1 MTHSTSRRLIGIMF
15 RPACQILILIGL
27 ATLLLSV
34 VTIWQYQAST
44 RRTKETNARVIS
56 VNKITGIGDDERG
69 RNNQACQVDYRF
81 RIKGDEYTAI
91 LGYRGEPT
99 TDKCRLHS
107 GQSVKI
113 KYDPNHPAN
122 NAYLP
127 DHQNSGK
134 KTLRQTIFASGSIAA
149 TGIIPII
156 IGVVGLR
163 IAKHRH
169 TERWFNRTSVGH
181 SEDEEPKPQAD
192 TTDQAAYDDKPTD
205 QAGTETAEPK
215 ISKTKRIAKTAP
227 KSGSKSS
234 NKKKNT

>member
-1 MTHSTSRRLIGIMF
+1 MF

-56 VNKITGIGDDERG
+56 VNKITGIGNDERG

-99 TDKCRLHS
+99 TDKCRLHN
-107 GQSVKI
+107 GQSVKV

-149 TGIIPII
+149 TGIVPII

-169 TERWFNRTSVGH
+169 TERWLNRISTGH
-181 SEDEEPKPQAD
+181 GEDGEPKSQAD
-192 TTDQAAYDDKPTD
+192 VASQAEYDAKPADRT
-205 QAGTETAEPK
+205 GTESAKPK
-215 ISKTKRIAKTAP
+215 IGKAKKTAKTTP
-227 KSGSKSS
+227 KSGSKS
-234 NKKKNT
+234 NKEKSV

>member
-1 MTHSTSRRLIGIMF
+1 MF

-56 VNKITGIGDDERG
+56 VNKITGIGNDERG

-149 TGIIPII
+149 TGIVPII
-156 IGVVGLR
+156 IGMVGLR

-169 TERWFNRTSVGH
+169 TERWLRRISAGH
-181 SEDEEPKPQAD
+181 GEDGEPKSQAD
-192 TTDQAAYDDKPTD
+192 VASQAEYDAKPADRT
-205 QAGTETAEPK
+205 GTESAKPK
-215 ISKTKRIAKTAP
+215 IGKAKKTAKTTP
-227 KSGSKSS
+227 KSGSKS
-234 NKKKNT
+234 NKKKSV

>member
-56 VNKITGIGDDERG
+56 VNKITGIGDDEHG

-149 TGIIPII
+149 TGIVPII
-156 IGVVGLR
+156 IGMVGLR

-169 TERWFNRTSVGH
+169 TERWLSRISTSHG
-181 SEDEEPKPQAD
+181 EDGEPKSQTDTISQAEHD
-192 TTDQAAYDDKPTD
+192 VKPASQT
-205 QAGTETAEPK
+205 GTESAKPK
-215 ISKTKRIAKTAP
+215 IGRTKKSTKTTP
-227 KSGSKSS
+227 KSGGKS
-234 NKKKNT
+234 NKKKSA

>member
-149 TGIIPII
+149 TGIVPII
-156 IGVVGLR
+156 IGMVGLR

-169 TERWFNRTSVGH
+169 TERWLSRISAGH
-181 SEDEEPKPQAD
+181 GEDGEPKPQTDD
-192 TTDQAAYDDKPTD
+192 TTSQAEHDVKPADQT
-205 QAGTETAEPK
+205 GTESTEPK
-215 ISKTKRIAKTAP
+215 IGRAKKSTKIAP
-227 KSGSKSS
+227 KSGSKS
-234 NKKKNT
+234 NKKKST

>member
-149 TGIIPII
+149 TGIVPII
-156 IGVVGLR
+156 IGMVGLR

-169 TERWFNRTSVGH
+169 TERWLSRISAGH
-181 SEDEEPKPQAD
+181 GEDGEPKPQTDD
-192 TTDQAAYDDKPTD
+192 TTSQAEHDAEPADQT
-205 QAGTETAEPK
+205 GTESTKPK
-215 ISKTKRIAKTAP
+215 IGRAKKRTKTTP
-227 KSGSKSS
+227 KSGSKS
-234 NKKKNT
+234 NKKSV

>member
-44 RRTKETNARVIS
+44 RRTKETTARVIS
-56 VNKITGIGDDERG
+56 INKITGVGDDERG

-99 TDKCRLHS
+99 TDKCRLHN

-181 SEDEEPKPQAD
+181 SEEPKPQTD
-192 TTDQAAYDDKPTD
+192 TTNQAEHDIKPTD
-205 QAGTETAEPK
+205 PTGTESAKPK
-215 ISKTKRIAKTAP
+215 IGKAKKSTKTTP
-227 KSGSKSS
+227 KSGSKS
-234 NKKKNT
+234 NKKSV

>member
-81 RIKGDEYTAI
+81 QIKGDEYTAI

-149 TGIIPII
+149 TGIVPII
-156 IGVVGLR
+156 IGMVGLR

-169 TERWFNRTSVGH
+169 TERWLNRISAGH
-181 SEDEEPKPQAD
+181 SEDGEPKSQTD
-192 TTDQAAYDDKPTD
+192 TTNQAEHDAKPADRVGVEATK
-205 QAGTETAEPK
+205 PK
-215 ISKTKRIAKTAP
+215 ISKAKRIAKTTP
-227 KSGSKSS
+227 KSGSKS
-234 NKKKNT
+234 NKKKSV

>member
-1 MTHSTSRRLIGIMF
+1 MF

-149 TGIIPII
+149 TGIVPII
-156 IGVVGLR
+156 IGMVGLR

-169 TERWFNRTSVGH
+169 TERWLSRISTGH
-181 SEDEEPKPQAD
+181 GEEPKPQTDATNQAEHD
-192 TTDQAAYDDKPTD
+192 AKLTDQT
-205 QAGTETAEPK
+205 GTESTKPK
-215 ISKTKRIAKTAP
+215 IGRTKKSTKTTP
-227 KSGSKSS
+227 KSGSKS
-234 NKKKNT
+234 NKKNT

>member
-44 RRTKETNARVIS
+44 RRTKETTARVIS
-56 VNKITGIGDDERG
+56 INKITGIGNDERG

-81 RIKGDEYTAI
+81 RIKSDEYTAI

-99 TDKCRLHS
+99 TDKCRLHN

-149 TGIIPII
+149 TGIVPII

-169 TERWFNRTSVGH
+169 TERWLNRISAGCD
-181 SEDEEPKPQAD
+181 EDEDPKPQAD
-192 TTDQAAYDDKPTD
+192 TTSQAEHDAKPTG
-205 QAGTETAEPK
+205 QTGTESAKPK
-215 ISKTKRIAKTAP
+215 IGKAKKTAKTAP
-227 KSGSKSS
+227 KSGGKS
-234 NKKKNT
+234 NKKKST

>member
-149 TGIIPII
+149 TGIVPII
-156 IGVVGLR
+156 IGMVGLR

-169 TERWFNRTSVGH
+169 TERWLSRISAGH
-181 SEDEEPKPQAD
+181 GEDGEPKPQTD
-192 TTDQAAYDDKPTD
+192 TTNQAEHDIKPTD
-205 QAGTETAEPK
+205 QTGTEAAKPK
-215 ISKTKRIAKTAP
+215 IGKTKKSTKTTP
-227 KSGSKSS
+227 KSGSKS
-234 NKKKNT
+234 NKKKST

>member
-1 MTHSTSRRLIGIMF
+1 MF

-127 DHQNSGK
+127 DHRNSGK

-149 TGIIPII
+149 TGIVPII
-156 IGVVGLR
+156 IGMVGLR

-169 TERWFNRTSVGH
+169 TERWLSRISASH
-181 SEDEEPKPQAD
+181 SEDGEPKPQTDD
-192 TTDQAAYDDKPTD
+192 TTSQVEHD
-205 QAGTETAEPK
+205 AEPADQTGMESTKPK
-215 ISKTKRIAKTAP
+215 IGRTKKSTKTAP
-227 KSGSKSS
+227 KSGSKSNR
-234 NKKKNT
+234 NKKKSA

>member
-1 MTHSTSRRLIGIMF
+1 MF

-149 TGIIPII
+149 TGIVPII
-156 IGVVGLR
+156 IGMVGLR

-169 TERWFNRTSVGH
+169 TERWLSRISASHG
-181 SEDEEPKPQAD
+181 EEPKPQAD
-192 TTDQAAYDDKPTD
+192 TAGQAEHDAEPTD
-205 QAGTETAEPK
+205 RVEAESTKPK
-215 ISKTKRIAKTAP
+215 IGRTKKSTKTTP
-227 KSGSKSS
+227 KSGSKS
-234 NKKKNT
+234 NKKKSA

>member
-1 MTHSTSRRLIGIMF
+1 MF

-149 TGIIPII
+149 TGIVPII
-156 IGVVGLR
+156 IGMVGLR

-169 TERWFNRTSVGH
+169 TERWLSRISAGH
-181 SEDEEPKPQAD
+181 GEEPKPQAD
-192 TTDQAAYDDKPTD
+192 VTSQAEHDAEPADRT
-205 QAGTETAEPK
+205 GTESAKPK
-215 ISKTKRIAKTAP
+215 IGKAKKTAKTAP
-227 KSGSKSS
+227 KSGSKS
-234 NKKKNT
+234 NKKST

>member
-149 TGIIPII
+149 TGIVPII

-169 TERWFNRTSVGH
+169 TERWLSRVSASRG
-181 SEDEEPKPQAD
+181 EDGEPKPQAE
-192 TTDQAAYDDKPTD
+192 TTSQAEHDAKPTD
-205 QAGTETAEPK
+205 QTGMKSTKPK
-215 ISKTKRIAKTAP
+215 TSKAKRIAKTTP
-227 KSGSKSS
+227 KSGSKS
-234 NKKKNT
+234 NKKKSA

>member
-44 RRTKETNARVIS
+44 RRTKETSARVIS
-56 VNKITGIGDDERG
+56 VNKITGIGNDERG

-149 TGIIPII
+149 TGIVPII
-156 IGVVGLR
+156 IGMVGLR

-169 TERWFNRTSVGH
+169 TERWLGRISASHG
-181 SEDEEPKPQAD
+181 EEPKPQTD
-192 TTDQAAYDDKPTD
+192 TTNQAEHDAKPTD
-205 QAGTETAEPK
+205 QAGTEATKPK
-215 ISKTKRIAKTAP
+215 IGKAKKTAKTAP
-227 KSGSKSS
+227 KSGSKS
-234 NKKKNT
+234 NKKSA

>member
-69 RNNQACQVDYRF
+69 RNNQACQVDYHF

-107 GQSVKI
+107 GQLVKI

-149 TGIIPII
+149 TGIVPII
-156 IGVVGLR
+156 IGMVGLR

-169 TERWFNRTSVGH
+169 TERWLSRISTGH
-181 SEDEEPKPQAD
+181 GEDGEPKSQTD
-192 TTDQAAYDDKPTD
+192 TTNQAEHDAKPTG
-205 QAGTETAEPK
+205 QTGTESAKPK
-215 ISKTKRIAKTAP
+215 IGRTKKSTKTTP
-227 KSGSKSS
+227 KSGSKS
-234 NKKKNT
+234 NKKSV

>member
-91 LGYRGEPT
+91 LGYRSEPT

-149 TGIIPII
+149 TGIVPII
-156 IGVVGLR
+156 IGMVGLR

-169 TERWFNRTSVGH
+169 TERWLSRISASH
-181 SEDEEPKPQAD
+181 SEDEDPESQAD
-192 TTDQAAYDDKPTD
+192 TISQAEHDAESADQT
-205 QAGTETAEPK
+205 GTEATEPK
-215 ISKTKRIAKTAP
+215 IGRAKKSTRTTP
-227 KSGSKSS
+227 KSGSKS
-234 NKKKNT
+234 NKKKST

>member
-1 MTHSTSRRLIGIMF
+1 MF

-44 RRTKETNARVIS
+44 RRTKETHARVIS
-56 VNKITGIGDDERG
+56 VNKITGIGNDERG

-99 TDKCRLHS
+99 TDKCRLHN
-107 GQSVKI
+107 GQPVKV

-149 TGIIPII
+149 TGIVPII

-169 TERWFNRTSVGH
+169 TERWLNRISAGH
-181 SEDEEPKPQAD
+181 SEEPKPQAD
-192 TTDQAAYDDKPTD
+192 VASQAEHDAKPADRTG
-205 QAGTETAEPK
+205 AKSAKPK
-215 ISKTKRIAKTAP
+215 IGKAKKSAKTAP
-227 KSGSKSS
+227 KSGSKS
-234 NKKKNT
+234 NKKSA

>member
-44 RRTKETNARVIS
+44 RRTKETTARVIS
-56 VNKITGIGDDERG
+56 INKITGIGDDERG

-99 TDKCRLHS
+99 TDKCRLHN
-107 GQSVKI
+107 GQSVKV

-149 TGIIPII
+149 TGIVPII
-156 IGVVGLR
+156 IGMVGLR

-169 TERWFNRTSVGH
+169 TERWLSRISASHG
-181 SEDEEPKPQAD
+181 EEPKPQAD
-192 TTDQAAYDDKPTD
+192 TTDQATCDAKPTD
-205 QAGTETAEPK
+205 QTGVEAAKPK
-215 ISKTKRIAKTAP
+215 IGKAKKTAKTTP

-234 NKKKNT
+234 NKKKST

>member
-44 RRTKETNARVIS
+44 RRTKETSARVIS

-149 TGIIPII
+149 TGIVPII
-156 IGVVGLR
+156 IGMVGLR

-169 TERWFNRTSVGH
+169 TERWLGRISASHG
-181 SEDEEPKPQAD
+181 EDEESKPQ
-192 TTDQAAYDDKPTD
+192 TDITNQAEHDAKPTD
-205 QAGTETAEPK
+205 RVGAEATKPK
-215 ISKTKRIAKTAP
+215 IGKAKKTTKTTP
-227 KSGSKSS
+227 KPGGKS
-234 NKKKNT
+234 NKKSA

>member
-44 RRTKETNARVIS
+44 RRTKETHARVIS

-99 TDKCRLHS
+99 TDKCRLHN

-149 TGIIPII
+149 TGIVPII
-156 IGVVGLR
+156 IGMVGLR

-169 TERWFNRTSVGH
+169 TERWLSRISASHG
-181 SEDEEPKPQAD
+181 EDGEPKPQAD

-205 QAGTETAEPK
+205 QAGTETAKPK

>member
-69 RNNQACQVDYRF
+69 RNNQTCQVDYRF

-99 TDKCRLHS
+99 TDKCRLHD

-149 TGIIPII
+149 TGIVPII

-169 TERWFNRTSVGH
+169 TERWLNRISAGH
-181 SEDEEPKPQAD
+181 SEDEEPKPQTD
-192 TTDQAAYDDKPTD
+192 TADQAACDAKPAD
-205 QAGTETAEPK
+205 QTGTEAAKLK
-215 ISKTKRIAKTAP
+215 ISKTKRIAKTTP

-234 NKKKNT
+234 NKRKST

>member
-1 MTHSTSRRLIGIMF
+1 MF

-27 ATLLLSV
+27 ATLLLSI

-44 RRTKETNARVIS
+44 RRTKETHARVIS
-56 VNKITGIGDDERG
+56 INKITGIGDDERG

-99 TDKCRLHS
+99 TDKCRLHN
-107 GQSVKI
+107 GQSVKV

-149 TGIIPII
+149 TGIVPII

-169 TERWFNRTSVGH
+169 TERWLSRISASHG
-181 SEDEEPKPQAD
+181 EDKEPKPQAD
-192 TTDQAAYDDKPTD
+192 TTDQAACDAKPAD
-205 QAGTETAEPK
+205 QTETEAAKPN
-215 ISKTKRIAKTAP
+215 ISQAKKIAKTTP
-227 KSGSKSS
+227 KSGSKS
-234 NKKKNT
+234 NKKKSA

>member
-149 TGIIPII
+149 TGIVPII
-156 IGVVGLR
+156 IGMVGLR

-169 TERWFNRTSVGH
+169 TERWLSRISAGH
-181 SEDEEPKPQAD
+181 GEEPKPQAD
-192 TTDQAAYDDKPTD
+192 VTSQAEHDAEPADQT
-205 QAGTETAEPK
+205 GTESAKPK
-215 ISKTKRIAKTAP
+215 IGRAKKSAKTAP
-227 KSGSKSS
+227 KSGSKS
-234 NKKKNT
+234 NKKKSA

>member
-1 MTHSTSRRLIGIMF
+1 MF

-44 RRTKETNARVIS
+44 RRTKETHARVIS
-56 VNKITGIGDDERG
+56 INKITGIGDDEHG

-149 TGIIPII
+149 TGIVPII

-169 TERWFNRTSVGH
+169 TERWLNRISAGH
-181 SEDEEPKPQAD
+181 GEDGEPKSQAD
-192 TTDQAAYDDKPTD
+192 VASQAEHDARSADRT
-205 QAGTETAEPK
+205 GAESAKPK
-215 ISKTKRIAKTAP
+215 IGKAKKTAKTAP

-234 NKKKNT
+234 NKKKST

>member
-149 TGIIPII
+149 TGIVPII
-156 IGVVGLR
+156 IGMVGLR

-169 TERWFNRTSVGH
+169 TERWLSRISASHG
-181 SEDEEPKPQAD
+181 EEPKPQAD
-192 TTDQAAYDDKPTD
+192 VANQAEHDIKPTD
-205 QAGTETAEPK
+205 QTGTEAAKPK
-215 ISKTKRIAKTAP
+215 IGKAKKTAKTVP
-227 KSGSKSS
+227 KSGSKS
-234 NKKKNT
+234 NKKSA

>member
-44 RRTKETNARVIS
+44 RRTKETTARVIS
-56 VNKITGIGDDERG
+56 VNKITGIGNDERG

-156 IGVVGLR
+156 IGMVGLR

-169 TERWFNRTSVGH
+169 TERWLSRISTSHG
-181 SEDEEPKPQAD
+181 EDWDPKPQTDD
-192 TTDQAAYDDKPTD
+192 TTNQTEHDAKPTD
-205 QAGTETAEPK
+205 QAGTESAKPK
-215 ISKTKRIAKTAP
+215 IGGAKKSTKTTP
-227 KSGSKSS
+227 KSGSKS
-234 NKKKNT
+234 NKKSV

>member
-149 TGIIPII
+149 TGIVPII
-156 IGVVGLR
+156 IGMVGLR

-169 TERWFNRTSVGH
+169 TERWLSRISAGH
-181 SEDEEPKPQAD
+181 GEDGEPKPQTD
-192 TTDQAAYDDKPTD
+192 TTNQAEHDIKPTD
-205 QAGTETAEPK
+205 QTGTESTKPK
-215 ISKTKRIAKTAP
+215 IGKAKKTAQ
-227 KSGSKSS
+227 KSGSRS
-234 NKKKNT
+234 NKKKSV

>member
-149 TGIIPII
+149 TGIVPII
-156 IGVVGLR
+156 IGMVGLR

-169 TERWFNRTSVGH
+169 TERWLSRISASH
-181 SEDEEPKPQAD
+181 DEEPKPQAD
-192 TTDQAAYDDKPTD
+192 VASQAEHDAKPADRT
-205 QAGTETAEPK
+205 GTESAKPK
-215 ISKTKRIAKTAP
+215 IGRTKKSTKTTP
-227 KSGSKSS
+227 KSGSKS
-234 NKKKNT
+234 NKKSV

>member
-27 ATLLLSV
+27 ATLLLSI

-44 RRTKETNARVIS
+44 RRTKETHARVIS
-56 VNKITGIGDDERG
+56 VNKITGIGNDERG

-99 TDKCRLHS
+99 TDKCRLHN
-107 GQSVKI
+107 GQLVKI

-149 TGIIPII
+149 IGIVPII

-169 TERWFNRTSVGH
+169 TERWLNRISVSHG
-181 SEDEEPKPQAD
+181 EDEEPKPQAD
-192 TTDQAAYDDKPTD
+192 VASQAEHDAEPADQT
-205 QAGTETAEPK
+205 GTESTKPK
-215 ISKTKRIAKTAP
+215 IGRAKKSAKTAP
-227 KSGSKSS
+227 KSGSKS
-234 NKKKNT
+234 NKKKST

>member
-44 RRTKETNARVIS
+44 RRTKETNARIIS

-149 TGIIPII
+149 TGIVPII
-156 IGVVGLR
+156 IGMVGLR

-169 TERWFNRTSVGH
+169 TERWLSRISTSHG
-181 SEDEEPKPQAD
+181 EDGEPKSQTDTISQAEHD
-192 TTDQAAYDDKPTD
+192 VKPASQT
-205 QAGTETAEPK
+205 GTESAKPK
-215 ISKTKRIAKTAP
+215 IGRTKKSTKTTP
-227 KSGSKSS
+227 KSGSKS
-234 NKKKNT
+234 NKKSV

>member
-127 DHQNSGK
+127 DAPPNYLC
-134 KTLRQTIFASGSIAA
+134 LRQHCRNRHRAHHYRDGRA
-149 TGIIPII
+149 T
-156 IGVVGLR
+156 
-163 IAKHRH
+163 HR
-169 TERWFNRTSVGH
+169 
-181 SEDEEPKPQAD
+181 QAPPYRALA
-192 TTDQAAYDDKPTD
+192 QSHLSQPRRRRRA
-205 QAGTETAEPK
+205 
-215 ISKTKRIAKTAP
+215 
-227 KSGSKSS
+227 
-234 NKKKNT
+234 

>member
-149 TGIIPII
+149 TGIVPII
-156 IGVVGLR
+156 IGMVGLR

-169 TERWFNRTSVGH
+169 TERWLGRISASHG
-181 SEDEEPKPQAD
+181 EDEEPKPQTD
-192 TTDQAAYDDKPTD
+192 TTNQAEHDAKPADRT
-205 QAGTETAEPK
+205 GTESAKPK
-215 ISKTKRIAKTAP
+215 IGKAKKTTKTTP
-227 KSGSKSS
+227 KPGGKS
-234 NKKKNT
+234 NKKSA

>member
-44 RRTKETNARVIS
+44 RRTKETHARVIS
-56 VNKITGIGDDERG
+56 VNKITGIGNDERG

-99 TDKCRLHS
+99 TDKCHLHN

-149 TGIIPII
+149 TGIVPII

-169 TERWFNRTSVGH
+169 TERWLNRISADH

-192 TTDQAAYDDKPTD
+192 TTDQATCDAKPTD
-205 QAGTETAEPK
+205 QTGTEATKPK
-215 ISKTKRIAKTAP
+215 ISKTRRIAKTTP
-227 KSGSKSS
+227 KSGSKS
-234 NKKKNT
+234 NKKKSA

>member
-1 MTHSTSRRLIGIMF
+1 MF

-44 RRTKETNARVIS
+44 RRTKETHARVIS
-56 VNKITGIGDDERG
+56 VNKITGIGNDERG

-99 TDKCRLHS
+99 TDKCRLHN

-149 TGIIPII
+149 TGIVPII
-156 IGVVGLR
+156 IGMVGLR

-169 TERWFNRTSVGH
+169 TERWLSRISASHG
-181 SEDEEPKPQAD
+181 EDGGESKSQTDD
-192 TTDQAAYDDKPTD
+192 TTNQTEHDAKPADQIGAEAAK
-205 QAGTETAEPK
+205 PK
-215 ISKTKRIAKTAP
+215 ISKAKRIAKTAP

-234 NKKKNT
+234 NKKKST

>member
-34 VTIWQYQAST
+34 GTIWQYQAST

-99 TDKCRLHS
+99 TDKCRLHN
-107 GQSVKI
+107 GQSVKV

-149 TGIIPII
+149 TGIVPII

-169 TERWFNRTSVGH
+169 TERWLNHISADH

-192 TTDQAAYDDKPTD
+192 TTDQAACDAKPAD
-205 QAGTETAEPK
+205 QTATEAAKTK
-215 ISKTKRIAKTAP
+215 ISKAKRIAKTTP
-227 KSGSKSS
+227 KSGSKS
-234 NKKKNT
+234 NKKKSA

>member
-1 MTHSTSRRLIGIMF
+1 MF

-149 TGIIPII
+149 TGIVPII
-156 IGVVGLR
+156 IGMVGLR

-169 TERWFNRTSVGH
+169 TERWLRRISAGH
-181 SEDEEPKPQAD
+181 GEDGEPKSQAD
-192 TTDQAAYDDKPTD
+192 VASQAEYDAKPADRT
-205 QAGTETAEPK
+205 GTESAKPK
-215 ISKTKRIAKTAP
+215 IGKAKKTAKTTP
-227 KSGSKSS
+227 KSGSKS
-234 NKKKNT
+234 NKKKSV

>member
-1 MTHSTSRRLIGIMF
+1 MF

-56 VNKITGIGDDERG
+56 VNKITGIGNDERG

-149 TGIIPII
+149 TGIVPII
-156 IGVVGLR
+156 IGMVGLR

-169 TERWFNRTSVGH
+169 TERWLRRISAGH
-181 SEDEEPKPQAD
+181 GEDGEPKSQAD
-192 TTDQAAYDDKPTD
+192 VASQAEYDAKPADRT
-205 QAGTETAEPK
+205 GTESAKPK
-215 ISKTKRIAKTAP
+215 IGGAKKSTKTAP
-227 KSGSKSS
+227 KSGSKS
-234 NKKKNT
+234 NKKST

>member
-1 MTHSTSRRLIGIMF
+1 MTYSTSRRLIGIMF

-149 TGIIPII
+149 TGIVPII
-156 IGVVGLR
+156 IGMVGLR

-169 TERWFNRTSVGH
+169 TERWLSRISASHG
-181 SEDEEPKPQAD
+181 EDWDPKPQTDD
-192 TTDQAAYDDKPTD
+192 TTNQAEHDTKPTS
-205 QAGTETAEPK
+205 QTGTESAKPK
-215 ISKTKRIAKTAP
+215 IGKTKKSTKTTP
-227 KSGSKSS
+227 KSGSKS
-234 NKKKNT
+234 NKKST